1 MDRDGRLDLVEG
13 APYAPSVNDGHLS
26 FCEGGRRGP
35 SRCVDVP
42 DASASGLAVGDV
54 NGDRFADVVVGDADY
69 GGGGVRVWLGSRSPL
84 AGKPAVITQRTEGV
98 PGDPAPE
105 DKFGSDVAVGD
116 VTGDRRPDIVV
127 TAPGDE
133 DGAGSVTVIPGSRK
147 GPDSAGAQP
156 TDRPSL
162 PGAHFG
168 VALSVRDFDDDD
180 LPEIIV
186 GATNVKN
193 PDEALWAYV
202 SHANSAVG
210 PKPEPATGLGEQ
222 VSLTEDTPL
231 YIGR

>member
-1 MDRDGRLDLVEG
+1 
-13 APYAPSVNDGHLS
+13 LS
-26 FCEGGRRGP
+26 GE
-35 SRCVDVP
+35 
-42 DASASGLAVGDV
+42 
-54 NGDRFADVVVGDADY
+54 
-69 GGGGVRVWLGSRSPL
+69 
-84 AGKPAVITQRTEGV
+84 PAVITQRSAGV
-98 PGDPAPE
+98 PGDPAAGDE
-105 DKFGSDVAVGD
+105 FGSDVGVGE

-133 DGAGSVTVIPGSRK
+133 DGAGTVTVIPGSRN
-147 GPDSAGAQP
+147 GPDPAGAEL

-168 VALSVRDFDDDD
+168 AALSVRDFDDDG

-186 GATNVKN
+186 GATNVEN
-193 PDEALWAYV
+193 PDQALWAYV

-210 PKPEPATGLGEQ
+210 PRPEPATGLGEQ